1 MWGHMSG
8 HAEEWG
14 GDVPSLPPS
23 FLPSLPPSLPTSL
36 SPSFSPSLPPSFP
49 PSLPPSQALS
59 AVDLAMWDL
68 LGKLRREPVFS
79 LLGGKTK
86 VS

>member
-1 MWGHMSG
+1 MGAH
-8 HAEEWG
+8 EWAYRG
-14 GDVPSLPPS
+14 VRGDVPSLPPS
-23 FLPSLPPSLPTSL
+23 FLPSL
-36 SPSFSPSLPPSFP
+36 SPSLPPNLPPSFLLSLP

-86 VS
+86 AS